1 MVACKETALEKPR
14 VVHLDWQAAER
25 EGGRKWG
32 RQRNTENRDREMQ
45 TETERHGR
53 PGLNI

>member
-1 MVACKETALEKPR
+1 MQGDSAGEAKSCTSGLAGG
-14 VVHLDWQAAER
+14 R
-25 EGGRKWG
+25 EGGREEVGEAEKH
-32 RQRNTENRDREMQ
+32 RNRDREMQ

>member
-25 EGGRKWG
+25 EGGRKQG
-32 RQRNTENRDREMQ
+32 RQRNTE
-45 TETERHGR
+45 TETERCRQRRRDTGD
-53 PGLNI
+53 LA

>member
-14 VVHLDWQAAER
+14 VVHLEAEKHR
-25 EGGRKWG
+25 
-32 RQRNTENRDREMQ
+32 NRDREMQ